1 MRDAIRPRVV
11 VLGLDG
17 LPHSLALRL
26 ARRGGFDHLGGL
38 CASQSCRPI
47 SAELPELSPV
57 NWTSFYTA
65 AGPEEHGVFG
75 FTRIDPRDYSLS
87 FADFTQVRCPTVFDR
102 LAARGCSSRVINLP
116 NTYPARPIGGWL
128 ISGFTAFELD
138 RAVHP
143 GFLLGPLRA
152 AGYRLEADTL
162 KGRHDPQYLLAEL
175 GRTLEGRR
183 KALELFWPDL
193 GWDLFVLVLTETD
206 RLFHFLYPAV
216 DDETH
221 PLHGACLDFLHRWDR
236 LIGAVLERF
245 ADLPEPKR
253 LMVLADHGFT
263 TLKTEVD
270 LNAWL
275 RAAGHLVLQGRP
287 SSEWDGSVISERSRA
302 FALDPG
308 RIYLHERGRFSRGCL
323 SPSDSRRV
331 SRELRE
337 GLLSIRHEGVPIM
350 QAVHTREE
358 LYGGACSPDTPDLV
372 CQARPGFDLK
382 GKFDRRE
389 LFGQYGRRGCHTAGN
404 AFFYDSMGAQPT
416 RVRDVGREVLRF
428 FGPASGTEESGDKPA
443 LCPYSPGS

>member
-1 MRDAIRPRVV
+1 MHDAPRPRLV

-26 ARRGGFDHLGGL
+26 AHQGGFDHLASL
-38 CASQSCRPI
+38 CLAPGCRPLA
-47 SAELPELSPV
+47 AELPELSPV

-65 AGPEEHGVFG
+65 AGPEEHGIYG
-75 FTRIDPRDYSLS
+75 FTRIDPHDYSLS
-87 FADFTQVRCPTVFDR
+87 FADFTQVRCRTVFDR
-102 LAARGCSSRVINLP
+102 LADRGGSSRVINLP

-128 ISGFTAFELD
+128 ISGFTAFDLA

-143 GFLLGPLRA
+143 PFLLGPLRS

-162 KGRHDPQYLLAEL
+162 KGREDPEYLIAEL
-175 GRTLEGRR
+175 DRTLEGRR
-183 KALELFWPDL
+183 RALELFWPDL
-193 GWDLFVLVLTETD
+193 GWDLFVFVLTETD

-216 DDETH
+216 EEEDH
-221 PLHGACLDFLHRWDR
+221 PLHDACLGLLRRWDL
-236 LIGAVLERF
+236 LIGEVLQRF
-245 ADLPEPKR
+245 SALPGPKR

-287 SSEWDGSVISERSRA
+287 ASEWDGSVISARSRA

-308 RIYLHERGRFSRGCL
+308 RIFLHERGRFDRGTL
-323 SPSDSRRV
+323 SPADSRRLGHD
-331 SRELRE
+331 LRE
-337 GLLSIRHEGVPIM
+337 GLLSMSWEGQQVM
-350 QAVHTREE
+350 EKVHIREE
-358 LYGGACSPDTPDLV
+358 LYGSSCAPDAADLI
-372 CQARPGFDLK
+372 CQPRPGFDLK

-389 LFGQYGRRGCHTAGN
+389 VFGLYGRKGTHTSKD
-404 AFFYDSMGAQPT
+404 AFFYDSEGARPA

-428 FGPASGTEESGDKPA
+428 FGLADPSRVSDDKPA
-443 LCPYSPGS
+443 LCAYSAWP